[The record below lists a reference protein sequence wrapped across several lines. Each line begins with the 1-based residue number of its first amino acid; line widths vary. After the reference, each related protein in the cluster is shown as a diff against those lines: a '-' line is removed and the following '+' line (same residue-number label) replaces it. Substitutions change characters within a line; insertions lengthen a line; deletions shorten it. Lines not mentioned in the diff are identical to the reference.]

1 MQMRNGSIM
10 AKVFQIILVFSSR
23 GLFKN
28 EDETFFQQVLSLF
41 RSLNMIEFKTIF
53 TANEDKEVKNVVK
66 NRKQCQKPA
75 QSC

>member
-28 EDETFFQQVLSLF
+28 EDEIFFQQVFSLF

-53 TANEDKEVKNVVK
+53 MANEGKEVKNVESIMK
-66 NRKQCQKPA
+66 RT
-75 QSC
+75 

>member
-10 AKVFQIILVFSSR
+10 AKVFQIILMFSSR

-28 EDETFFQQVLSLF
+28 EDEIFFQQVLSLF

-53 TANEDKEVKNVVK
+53 TANEGKEVKNVESIMK
-66 NRKQCQKPA
+66 RT
-75 QSC
+75 

>member
-28 EDETFFQQVLSLF
+28 EDEIFFQQVLSLF

-53 TANEDKEVKNVVK
+53 TANEGKEVKNVESIMK
-66 NRKQCQKPA
+66 RT
-75 QSC
+75 

>member
-10 AKVFQIILVFSSR
+10 AKAFQIILVFSSR

-41 RSLNMIEFKTIF
+41 LDLLTWSSSKQFF
-53 TANEDKEVKNVVK
+53 TANEGIEVKNVESIMK
-66 NRKQCQKPA
+66 RT
-75 QSC
+75 

>member
-1 MQMRNGSIM
+1 MRNGSIM

-28 EDETFFQQVLSLF
+28 EDEIFFQQVLSLF

-53 TANEDKEVKNVVK
+53 TANEGKEVKNVESIMK
-66 NRKQCQKPA
+66 RT
-75 QSC
+75 